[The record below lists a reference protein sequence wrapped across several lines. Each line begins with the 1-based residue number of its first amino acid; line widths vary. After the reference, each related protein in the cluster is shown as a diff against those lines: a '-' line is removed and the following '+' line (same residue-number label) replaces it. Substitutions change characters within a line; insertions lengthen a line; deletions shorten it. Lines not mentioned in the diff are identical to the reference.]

1 MSGQVLTPRDTF
13 RQWYEKINAIVT
25 GQDFGST
32 GFYYDPSQDD
42 GLTITVLSGNV
53 RSGSVVEVLPDST
66 FTLQPSA
73 ISVLCAYKG
82 IGQPAEF
89 RVYSVGQLPEYDV
102 IPLWSFIT
110 STNTIVEYSDLRTAF
125 VMSGSGTQ
133 QRGIL
138 FMDKTIDKDY
148 VVDGNKNA
156 LSVGPITVLEGVTVT
171 VDGSS
176 EWVVV

>member
-1 MSGQVLTPRDTF
+1 MSQVLTPRDTF

-42 GLTITVLSGNV
+42 GLTVSVLSGNV

-66 FTLQPSA
+66 FLLPAST
-73 ISVLCAYKG
+73 ISVLCVYKG
-82 IGQPAEF
+82 ISQPADF
-89 RVYSVGQLPEYDV
+89 RLYTAGQLPEYDV
-102 IPLWSFIT
+102 IPLWEFIT
-110 STNTIVEYSDLRTAF
+110 SDNSVVEYTDLRTAF

-138 FMDKTIDKDY
+138 FMDKTIDQDY
-148 VVDGNKNA
+148 TVDANKNA